1 MLRSTRQ
8 HLRLGAGVVVA
19 VVILLVPLVSI
30 LTSGEARA
38 GAPTASATV
47 LATVR
52 INTLEVSLAAPGSV
66 EVGEHS
72 DVVATLKNLGSTKI
86 MGAKATIHLP
96 TLGTSTAFTLR
107 GQADKNAGAV
117 LPGKEKTVKW
127 KLVADAAGNYVI
139 MVTATGT
146 EQESGDLLEAQDTAL
161 IEVVAGPAVP
171 HPEDGEGTV
180 PPSDEEHEDGTA
192 PPSDEEHGEGT
203 APPSDEEH
211 EERTV
216 PPSDEEHEEGTVPPS
231 DEEHEE
237 GTVPPPS
244 GENGEGTLPPSG
256 GETGEGGV
264 IDKALSG
271 LRSVRDFFATL
282 ISI

>member
-96 TLGTSTAFTLR
+96 ALATSTAFTLR
-107 GQADKNAGAV
+107 GQADKNVGAIP
-117 LPGKEKTVKW
+117 PGKDKQARW
-127 KLVADAAGNYVI
+127 NLVAEAAGNFVI

-146 EQESGDLLEAQDTAL
+146 EEESGDLLEAQDTAM
-161 IEVVAGPAVP
+161 IEVVAGPGLP
-171 HPEDGEGTV
+171 RPEGTL
-180 PPSDEEHEDGTA
+180 PPS
-192 PPSDEEHGEGT
+192 SGENG
-203 APPSDEEH
+203 E
-211 EERTV
+211 V
-216 PPSDEEHEEGTVPPS
+216 
-231 DEEHEE
+231 
-237 GTVPPPS
+237 TVPPPS

-271 LRSVRDFFATL
+271 LKSVRDFFATL